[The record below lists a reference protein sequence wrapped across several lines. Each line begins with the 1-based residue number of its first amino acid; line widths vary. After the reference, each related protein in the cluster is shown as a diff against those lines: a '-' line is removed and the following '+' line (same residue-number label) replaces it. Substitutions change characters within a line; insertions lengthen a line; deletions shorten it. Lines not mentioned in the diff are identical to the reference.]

1 MVEIDNIT
9 LYEILALTITVIISP
24 LLVIVWRLSRQ
35 LTMMQDQISHLQKSE
50 ESGEKAHDK
59 LEEKIDHITS
69 TLIKISERLARIE
82 GGRYN
87 HHHHK
92 S

>member
-50 ESGEKAHDK
+50 EAGEKAHDK
-59 LEEKIDHITS
+59 LEAKIDHITS

-82 GGRYN
+82 GQQ
-87 HHHHK
+87 K